1 MMAKL
6 KQIGYTI
13 TYDQLVDEK
22 ITPKVAKLMGEMH
35 EVAIQGSKN
44 GDKLLEKTIAT
55 YPSIPQFKNYL
66 SIWYNTKGNTKK
78 AIEVND
84 SIIKKHPEYLFAK
97 VNKAAMCIDNRDF
110 DTVIKLLGSSL
121 DLKALYPERTV
132 FHVSEVE
139 AMSNIA
145 VQYYVYK
152 GDFEQARIRLDI
164 LKEINPESVLID
176 AFENFILATE
186 VLSKSTMET
195 EDFMRTTI
203 NQPKTR
209 KKLAPKFNHKEIE
222 LLYKKEILSEEDIQM
237 LLALPRVTLIND
249 LETVLEDSIA
259 RYTYFSKEEFDSSN
273 YNFVFNSL
281 LLLRE
286 LKATESLPKLLH
298 VLAQSEE
305 YLYMYF
311 ADLLPEYLW
320 MIIYELGQ
328 NQIEVLLDYVK
339 KPLIYTYSKTS
350 VTSAISQLALFQPKR
365 RREVIKCLKDVMN
378 YYIKG
383 KEEEIDPDFIGL
395 LIGDVV
401 DIQAKELLPE
411 IEKLFE
417 LEYVDYMACGDLEE
431 IMMFLTGD
439 LDEVLQLEIK
449 TIGQINMMLEG
460 NEDLDDDMDSF
471 SNEMYNDFI
480 LNQFTNHQIINSQKV
495 NRNDPCPCG
504 SGKKYKKCCLL
515 KNTNA

>member
-1 MMAKL
+1 M
-6 KQIGYTI
+6 
-13 TYDQLVDEK
+13 
-22 ITPKVAKLMGEMH
+22 
-35 EVAIQGSKN
+35 
-44 GDKLLEKTIAT
+44 
-55 YPSIPQFKNYL
+55 
-66 SIWYNTKGNTKK
+66 
-78 AIEVND
+78 
-84 SIIKKHPEYLFAK
+84 
-97 VNKAAMCIDNRDF
+97 
-110 DTVIKLLGSSL
+110 
-121 DLKALYPERTV
+121 
-132 FHVSEVE
+132 
-139 AMSNIA
+139 
-145 VQYYVYK
+145 
-152 GDFEQARIRLDI
+152 
-164 LKEINPESVLID
+164 
-176 AFENFILATE
+176 
-186 VLSKSTMET
+186 
-195 EDFMRTTI
+195 
-203 NQPKTR
+203 
-209 KKLAPKFNHKEIE
+209 
-222 LLYKKEILSEEDIQM
+222 
-237 LLALPRVTLIND
+237 
-249 LETVLEDSIA
+249 
-259 RYTYFSKEEFDSSN
+259 
-273 YNFVFNSL
+273 
-281 LLLRE
+281 
-286 LKATESLPKLLH
+286 H

-460 NEDLDDDMDSF
+460 NEEPDDDMDSF

>member
-1 MMAKL
+1 M
-6 KQIGYTI
+6 
-13 TYDQLVDEK
+13 
-22 ITPKVAKLMGEMH
+22 
-35 EVAIQGSKN
+35 
-44 GDKLLEKTIAT
+44 
-55 YPSIPQFKNYL
+55 
-66 SIWYNTKGNTKK
+66 
-78 AIEVND
+78 
-84 SIIKKHPEYLFAK
+84 
-97 VNKAAMCIDNRDF
+97 
-110 DTVIKLLGSSL
+110 
-121 DLKALYPERTV
+121 
-132 FHVSEVE
+132 
-139 AMSNIA
+139 
-145 VQYYVYK
+145 
-152 GDFEQARIRLDI
+152 
-164 LKEINPESVLID
+164 
-176 AFENFILATE
+176 
-186 VLSKSTMET
+186 
-195 EDFMRTTI
+195 
-203 NQPKTR
+203 
-209 KKLAPKFNHKEIE
+209 E
-222 LLYKKEILSEEDIQM
+222 LLYKQEVLSEEDIQM

-249 LETVLEDSIA
+249 LEAVLDDSIA

-320 MIIYELGQ
+320 MIIYQLGQ

-339 KPLIYTYSKTS
+339 KPLIYTYSKTA

-460 NEDLDDDMDSF
+460 NEEPDDDMDSF